1 MRKIITVIFLT
12 LLCQLNYGQKCKYTK
27 DKVDDFTGIYE
38 KQTKYKE
45 IYSKINLD
53 SIRVAY
59 KKKSKLLNSKKPR
72 RKKDIKKN
80 TILFRKNFLTY
91 TDAVLS
97 NKRDRILFSTS
108 ISKLDSFTAHRLKIL
123 ITRKNVFSLDKGN
136 KIIFILKNGKKIILV
151 NEKSEISNYTKGENT
166 YWYSRLSF
174 LIKKEDFLTLSEN
187 EIEKF
192 RIYFNKG
199 YSDYSK
205 IKFDEILN
213 LFNCIK

>member
-1 MRKIITVIFLT
+1 M
-12 LLCQLNYGQKCKYTK
+12 
-27 DKVDDFTGIYE
+27 
-38 KQTKYKE
+38 
-45 IYSKINLD
+45 
-53 SIRVAY
+53 
-59 KKKSKLLNSKKPR
+59 
-72 RKKDIKKN
+72 
-80 TILFRKNFLTY
+80 
-91 TDAVLS
+91 
-97 NKRDRILFSTS
+97 
-108 ISKLDSFTAHRLKIL
+108 
-123 ITRKNVFSLDKGN
+123 
-136 KIIFILKNGKKIILV
+136 V